1 MNQED
6 LKERRR
12 NLGREN
18 YRKRRKEMRDKQI
31 SEKRAAAQ
39 GERWKRQ
46 KEIAEGKAKKNLK
59 ESFDHFRCLL
69 PPTFQDKCIIL
80 RSLLEDIPDS
90 GILSSETELSWSKS
104 DRTFY
109 RYKRKCRGYLKD
121 HPHNKTL
128 MLKVG
133 KQLATL
139 DYAGFSDAGLHFENP
154 SEHLPLKDFAAMR
167 VAAIR
172 QSLYTHKTN
181 MREDLRIQNHQIAIQ
196 LYKVSLVQKYFSFC
210 ILFHYF

>member
-1 MNQED
+1 MEFCH
-6 LKERRR
+6 
-12 NLGREN
+12 
-18 YRKRRKEMRDKQI
+18 
-31 SEKRAAAQ
+31 
-39 GERWKRQ
+39 Q
-46 KEIAEGKAKKNLK
+46 KLNFHGV
-59 ESFDHFRCLL
+59 RV
-69 PPTFQDKCIIL
+69 
-80 RSLLEDIPDS
+80 
-90 GILSSETELSWSKS
+90 TELSIATNASAGAISKI
-104 DRTFY
+104 
-109 RYKRKCRGYLKD
+109 
-121 HPHNKTL
+121 TL
-128 MLKVG
+128 TIKLWLLKVG